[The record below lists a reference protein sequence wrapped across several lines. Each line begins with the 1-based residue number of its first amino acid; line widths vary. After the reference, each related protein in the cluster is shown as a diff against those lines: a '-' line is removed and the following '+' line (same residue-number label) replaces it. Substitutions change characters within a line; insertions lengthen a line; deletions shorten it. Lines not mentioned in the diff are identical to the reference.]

1 MFAARIQ
8 DLIAA
13 CRGRTQPVLTSFLS
27 PSEMELVKQITP
39 GDIDVS
45 FYGGYENAERQV
57 ACIMPEGFEP
67 EYDIDILYTSY
78 RPVSRELT
86 HRDVLGG
93 LMHLGIDRS
102 WLGDFIVT
110 DNDITILCKESMSDF
125 ICTEF
130 RLIGRCPVHFEVR
143 NDLQIQ
149 PGKREVIQ
157 VNAASLRMD
166 VVVAAIS
173 HCSRSKAVE
182 KIRQG
187 YVKLNDVVLEE
198 NRQLCNNDFV
208 SIRQCGRFR
217 FLGIKN
223 TTRKDRLILEFE
235 QYQ

>member
-1 MFAARIQ
+1 MFVARIQ
-8 DLIAA
+8 DLISA
-13 CRGRTQPVLTSFLS
+13 CRGKGRPILTSFLS
-27 PSEMELVKQITP
+27 PSEAELLKQIVP
-39 GDIDVS
+39 GDINVS

-57 ACIMPEGFEP
+57 AFLSADESDP
-67 EYDIDILYTSY
+67 EYDIDILYSGY
-78 RPVSRELT
+78 RPLSRSLT

-93 LMHLGIDRS
+93 LMHLGIERNQ
-102 WLGDFIVT
+102 LGDFIV
-110 DNDITILCKESMSDF
+110 NDKDIIILCKKSMSDF

-143 NDLQIQ
+143 NDLEING
-149 PGKREVIQ
+149 GKREIIQ
-157 VNAASLRMD
+157 INAASLRMD
-166 VVVAAIS
+166 VVVAALS

-208 SIRQCGRFR
+208 SIRKSGRYR